1 MGEGYLL
8 YTGCLIPA
16 RLPYLEAS
24 SRLVLDKLGI
34 EFEPFPSG
42 TCCVEP
48 IGLRSLG
55 YDAWMT
61 VVARMLSVAE
71 VKGKDVLTL
80 CNGCFMSFK
89 EAAHQLEDQE
99 LREKVNERLAPIGRS
114 YGGGVR
120 VKHVLEILEEF
131 GSSRMESM
139 VTAPQ
144 SRLRIALHPG
154 CHIIRPSKV
163 LRVDSPYSPRVL
175 ADIALRSGAEVVD
188 NEEWPRCCGGGL
200 AGVDDRISNAILQ
213 ENVDSFRRAGANCIL
228 TPCPFCFVQFD
239 LRQKSGL
246 PVLYL
251 SELVALAFGATADE
265 IGLKYHRIKLD
276 I

>member
-24 SRLVLDKLGI
+24 SRLVLDKLGV
-34 EFEPFPSG
+34 EYEPFPSG

-48 IGLRSLG
+48 VGLRSLG
-55 YDAWMT
+55 YDAWLM
-61 VVARMLSVAE
+61 VVARMLSVAGG
-71 VKGKDVLTL
+71 KGKDILTL

-120 VKHVLEILEEF
+120 VRHLLEILEEI

-144 SRLRIALHPG
+144 SKLRIALHPG

-163 LRVDSPYSPRVL
+163 LKVDSPYSPRVL
-175 ADIALRSGAEVVD
+175 ADIALRSGAQVVD
-188 NEEWPRCCGGGL
+188 NEAWPRCCGGGL

-213 ENVDSFRRAGANCIL
+213 ENVDSFRRAGANCVL

-265 IGLKYHRIKLD
+265 IGLKYHRMKLD
-276 I
+276 M

>member
-1 MGEGYLL
+1 
-8 YTGCLIPA
+8 
-16 RLPYLEAS
+16 
-24 SRLVLDKLGI
+24 
-34 EFEPFPSG
+34 
-42 TCCVEP
+42 VEP

-55 YDAWMT
+55 YDAWLT
-61 VVARMLSVAE
+61 VVARMLSIAE
-71 VKGKDVLTL
+71 SKGKDVLAL

-89 EAAHQLEDQE
+89 EAAHHLDDEK
-99 LREKVNERLAPIGRS
+99 LRATVNERLGPIGRS

-120 VKHVLEILEEF
+120 VRHFLEVLEEF
-131 GSSRMESM
+131 GSVRMESM
-139 VTAPQ
+139 VTVPQ

-163 LRVDSPYSPRVL
+163 LKVDAHYSPRVL
-175 ADIALRSGAEVVD
+175 ADIALRTGAEVVD
-188 NEEWPRCCGGGL
+188 NESWPRCCGGGL

-213 ENVDSFRRAGANCIL
+213 ENVDAFKRAGANCIL

-251 SELVALAFGATADE
+251 SELLALAFGASPEE
-265 IGLKYHRIKLD
+265 IGLKYHRTKVEL
-276 I
+276 

>member
-1 MGEGYLL
+1 MSEGYLL

-24 SRLVLDKLGI
+24 SRFVLDKLGI
-34 EFEPFPSG
+34 EYEPFPSG

-55 YDAWMT
+55 DDAWLT
-61 VVARMLSVAE
+61 VVARMLSIAQGE
-71 VKGKDVLTL
+71 DRDILAL

-89 EAAHQLEDQE
+89 EAANQLEEAD
-99 LREKVNERLAPIGRS
+99 LREKVNERLAPIGRR
-114 YGGGVR
+114 YDGGVKVR
-120 VKHVLEILEEF
+120 HVLEVMEEF
-131 GSSRMESM
+131 GAVRMESL
-139 VTAPQ
+139 VTVPQ

-154 CHIIRPSKV
+154 CHVIRPSKV
-163 LRVDSPYSPRVL
+163 LKVDSHYSPRVL
-175 ADIALRSGAEVVD
+175 ADIALRTGAEVVE
-188 NEEWPRCCGGGL
+188 NEAWPRCCGGGL

-213 ENVDSFRRAGANCIL
+213 EDVDAFRSAGANCIL

-239 LRQKSGL
+239 LRQKAGL
-246 PVLYL
+246 PVLYIT
-251 SELVALAFGATADE
+251 ELVAMAFGAKTDE